1 MGSWRCSYA
10 SMSTKNL
17 PNPNTDITDLTPRE
31 RHQKILVRE
40 AAKIARV
47 SEKTFRENYEHL
59 IHKLTKR
66 GGGDHREQ
74 PQRKMR
80 RGRSDRR
87 VFSKSADPVAKHQQ
101 SGATPGELDVR
112 GT

>member
-66 GGGDHREQ
+66 CHRVDLQDALTLPLASE
-74 PQRKMR
+74 R
-80 RGRSDRR
+80 
-87 VFSKSADPVAKHQQ
+87 
-101 SGATPGELDVR
+101 DVR
-112 GT
+112 PMNTAAAATTANSHSEK